1 MSETMEQRKTET
13 GEEQKKLS
21 YSRETNWLKVLF
33 QIQVTLSALCAIHF
47 LLYESYWSTIL
58 FSVAAGAHRLWAH
71 RSYTANGILK
81 TFLLF
86 CQTLSGTGS
95 LYDWVQWH
103 RLHHKHFGTDL
114 DPFNP
119 TKGWFYSHI
128 QSVALNLSPAQE
140 EALKEI
146 DMSDLEKDKMIMF
159 QKRWY
164 IPLYVIFVLLL
175 PINAPAEY
183 WGEQLHASM
192 FLVFWL
198 RYTLNLH
205 LSWLIHSATRIWQLK
220 PGEKYKVY
228 RYVVLVS
235 LMALL
240 CLGWAYIPTNWDH
253 ITITE
258 ITKVICVYGMS
269 IGNLIQVFFIMKD
282 GKGLRNVLDRLQSD
296 LFQPTSFDQW
306 EIAEIAKSSGRRIRR
321 TFVVLNGAGCVVLPV
336 PVLFG
341 QERVISLSF
350 PTSLFCVFQLACLT
364 FYAFIM
370 VLIVTLNCNLLL
382 EAGIQIDILKDRI
395 AHSRGMD
402 YAILECIQHSK
413 EVISLVDQIKRI
425 QEFPLLFYFGVQVFI
440 LCTAIFSLTDQMS
453 PDEMS
458 FMIMYVTSVTSM
470 VFVMCWYGNE
480 MTYKSTSLTQ
490 TIFHCDWI
498 GSDVKSQKI
507 IMFFMYISNT
517 PLKISMAGGLC
528 NLSIPL
534 FISIIRT
541 AYSYFTLLTNFR

>member
-58 FSVAAGAHRLWAH
+58 F
-71 RSYTANGILK
+71 N
-81 TFLLF
+81 
-86 CQTLSGTGS
+86 
-95 LYDWVQWH
+95 
-103 RLHHKHFGTDL
+103 L

-235 LMALL
+235 LMAVL

-258 ITKVICVYGMS
+258 ITKVICFYGVS

-321 TFVVLNGAGCVVLPV
+321 TFVVLNGAG
-336 PVLFG
+336 
-341 QERVISLSF
+341 F
-350 PTSLFCVFQLACLT
+350 PTSLFCVFQLACHT
-364 FYAFIM
+364 FYGFIM
-370 VLIVTLNCNLLL
+370 VLVVTLNCKLLL

-402 YAILECIQHSK
+402 DAILECIQHSK

-425 QEFPLLFYFGVQVFI
+425 QEFPLLFYFGVQVFM
-440 LCTAIFSLTDQMS
+440 LCTAIFSLTDQ
-453 PDEMS
+453 
-458 FMIMYVTSVTSM
+458 
-470 VFVMCWYGNE
+470 
-480 MTYKSTSLTQ
+480 STSLTQ

-528 NLSIPL
+528 NLSISL

>member
-1 MSETMEQRKTET
+1 MTEKMEHQQMET
-13 GEEQKKLS
+13 GEGQKKLS

-47 LLYESYWSTIL
+47 LLHESYWCTII

-71 RSYTANGILK
+71 RSYSANGILK

-95 LYDWVQWH
+95 VYDWVQWH

-140 EALKEI
+140 EALKEV

-220 PGEKYKVY
+220 PGEK
-228 RYVVLVS
+228 
-235 LMALL
+235 
-240 CLGWAYIPTNWDH
+240 C
-253 ITITE
+253 
-258 ITKVICVYGMS
+258 
-269 IGNLIQVFFIMKD
+269 
-282 GKGLRNVLDRLQSD
+282 
-296 LFQPTSFDQW
+296 
-306 EIAEIAKSSGRRIRR
+306 
-321 TFVVLNGAGCVVLPV
+321 
-336 PVLFG
+336 
-341 QERVISLSF
+341 
-350 PTSLFCVFQLACLT
+350 PTSLFCVFQMACLS
-364 FYAFIM
+364 FYAAVM
-370 VLIVTLNCNLLL
+370 LLIVTLNCNLLL

-395 AHSRGMD
+395 AHSRGLR
-402 YAILECIQHSK
+402 YAVVECIQHSR
-413 EVISLVDQIKRI
+413 EVISLVDQIKCM
-425 QEFPLLFYFGVQVFI
+425 QKFPLFFYFGVQVFI
-440 LCTAIFSLTDQMS
+440 LCTAIFSLTDQ
-453 PDEMS
+453 
-458 FMIMYVTSVTSM
+458 
-470 VFVMCWYGNE
+470 
-480 MTYKSTSLTQ
+480 STSLTQ

-498 GSDVKSQKI
+498 GRDVKSQKI

-517 PLKISMAGGLC
+517 PLKISMPGGLC

-534 FISIIRT
+534 FVSIIRT
-541 AYSYFTLLTNFR
+541 AYSYFTLLKNFK